1 MTAALSLRDRIAQKR
16 GDIAAGKSK
25 GIKPYK
31 FKVGDTL
38 FRILPDKD
46 PNADWDRRFGQ
57 LYLKSFD
64 GADLVVIGDK
74 FLTYGQEDPLREM
87 VFDGMKRAPSED
99 VKEHFKDMLGGP
111 RVIFNA
117 LILNDKEQ
125 PAGEPVLVELSE
137 TQFDMILAQFMI
149 YLDVDPTHDLASLTR
164 GHVFQCSRT
173 GTGKNDTKYLF
184 NATPKPAPLGA
195 AILDKAHDLDGWVTA
210 LFEAKEQKALTLLG
224 KLGINTSSGSVA
236 TALTGGAGSANAALT
251 APAGTATNIGTAA
264 VTSILDD
271 SLPTDVGGPAAGGPV
286 IEDAVYTPVADV
298 DPIEAALAAI
308 NGDAAPVAE
317 TVVAPVET
325 VKPVVAPV
333 ETVVTPTPVQTPP
346 KADVP
351 PANSADIDA
360 ILASLD

>member
-1 MTAALSLRDRIAQKR
+1 MTTALSLRDRIAAKR

-25 GIKPYK
+25 GLRPYK

-99 VKEHFKDMLGGP
+99 VKDHFKEMLGGP

-149 YLDVDPTHDLASLTR
+149 YLDVDPSHDLASLTR

-173 GTGKNDTKYLF
+173 GTGKNDTKYTFL
-184 NATPKPAPLGA
+184 ATPKPAPLGA

-210 LFEAKEQKALTLLG
+210 LFEAKEQKALGVLG
-224 KLGINTSSGSVA
+224 KLGINTAGAGSVA
-236 TALTGGAGSANAALT
+236 AVLTGCAGSANAALT
-251 APAGTATNIGTAA
+251 APPVTNISTAA
-264 VTSILDD
+264 VTSVLDD
-271 SLPTDVGGPAAGGPV
+271 SLPTDAGGPAAGAPV
-286 IEDAVYTPVADV
+286 IEDAVYTPVVDTPV

-308 NGDAAPVAE
+308 NGTAALVVE
-317 TVVAPVET
+317 TVAPVQ
-325 VKPVVAPV
+325 APV
-333 ETVVTPTPVQTPP
+333 QQVAAPTPAPTPP

>member
-1 MTAALSLRDRIAQKR
+1 MTTALSLRDRIAAKR

-25 GIKPYK
+25 GLRPYK

-99 VKEHFKDMLGGP
+99 VKDHFKEMLGGP

-149 YLDVDPTHDLASLTR
+149 YLDVDPSHDLASLTR

-173 GTGKNDTKYLF
+173 GTGKNDTKYTFL
-184 NATPKPAPLGA
+184 ATPKPAPLVLRSLTRRTTSTVGSPRCSKRRSRRLWACSASWASTRPAQVRSQRFSRA
-195 AILDKAHDLDGWVTA
+195 AQAA
-210 LFEAKEQKALTLLG
+210 RTLH
-224 KLGINTSSGSVA
+224 
-236 TALTGGAGSANAALT
+236 
-251 APAGTATNIGTAA
+251 
-264 VTSILDD
+264 
-271 SLPTDVGGPAAGGPV
+271 
-286 IEDAVYTPVADV
+286 
-298 DPIEAALAAI
+298 
-308 NGDAAPVAE
+308 
-317 TVVAPVET
+317 
-325 VKPVVAPV
+325 
-333 ETVVTPTPVQTPP
+333 
-346 KADVP
+346 
-351 PANSADIDA
+351 
-360 ILASLD
+360 